1 MKSRNSEHTP
11 HRSRNAYLVLAVAT
25 VLIVSV
31 SYVGFS
37 DRAGARRA
45 TGPVGTRVI
54 DPAGAPVDTKELARL
69 ITAFETDVHRAPNAT
84 GLSFLGGL
92 YLQRARI
99 TGDLGSYEQAGAALD
114 QALAR
119 APGDTETL
127 ARKASFLYR
136 THDFA
141 GALVL
146 SQQVVA
152 NDPSVL
158 GALAVRGDAEV
169 EVGRTAEANQTY
181 EKLAASAPNTPSV
194 DVRRSHLAFLEG
206 RVVDAERLAR
216 QAESEAKQSGEF
228 GTGLAYYREARAQI
242 AFDQGRY
249 DDAARWYAQAA
260 RDARGYYATTALLAK
275 TRAAQGRY
283 PEAIRLYRSAIAQVP
298 QPDYLAALGD
308 LLAMTGH
315 AREAELQYRTVEFSG
330 TLAALNRQ
338 VYNRQLAVFAADHGR
353 NADDAV
359 RLAAGELTER
369 KDGFGYDTYAW
380 TLLAAG
386 RTDEAR
392 AASDRALSFGIP
404 DARIHYHAGM
414 IAKAQG
420 DKARAR
426 SELRA
431 ALKLSPEFDP
441 LQARRAR
448 EALSAVGG

>member
-1 MKSRNSEHTP
+1 M
-11 HRSRNAYLVLAVAT
+11 
-25 VLIVSV
+25 
-31 SYVGFS
+31 
-37 DRAGARRA
+37 
-45 TGPVGTRVI
+45 
-54 DPAGAPVDTKELARL
+54 
-69 ITAFETDVHRAPNAT
+69 
-84 GLSFLGGL
+84 SFLGGL

-141 GALVL
+141 GALAL
-146 SQQVVA
+146 SQKIVA
-152 NDPSVL
+152 NDPTVL

-169 EVGRTAEANQTY
+169 EVGRTSDANQTY
-181 EKLAASAPNTPSV
+181 EQLAVAAPNTPSV

-206 RVVDAERLAR
+206 RVGDAERLAR
-216 QAESEAKQSGEF
+216 QAEREAMQSGEF

-242 AFDQGRY
+242 AYDQGRY
-249 DDAARWYAQAA
+249 DDAAHLYLRAT
-260 RDARGYYATTALLAK
+260 RDAPGYYATTALLAK

-283 PEAIRLYRSAIAQVP
+283 AEAIRLYRSAIAKVP

-308 LLAMTGH
+308 LLAMTGNT
-315 AREAELQYRTVEFSG
+315 REAELQYRTVEVTG

-338 VYNRQLAVFAADHGR
+338 VYNRQLALFDADHGR
-353 NADDAV
+353 HVDDAV
-359 RLAAGELTER
+359 RLASGELTER

-392 AASDRALSFGIP
+392 AASDQALIFGIP
-404 DARIHYHAGM
+404 DARLHYHAGM

-420 DKARAR
+420 DRVRAR
-426 SELRA
+426 NELRV
-431 ALKLSPEFDP
+431 ALKLSPQFDP
-441 LQARRAR
+441 FQARRAR
-448 EALSAVGG
+448 AALSAVGG